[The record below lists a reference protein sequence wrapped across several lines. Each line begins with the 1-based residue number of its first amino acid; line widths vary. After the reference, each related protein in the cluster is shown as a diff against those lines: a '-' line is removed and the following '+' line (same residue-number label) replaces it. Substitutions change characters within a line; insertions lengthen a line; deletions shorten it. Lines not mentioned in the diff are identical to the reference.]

1 MMSVED
7 VVEIL
12 AVNLIGAVPD
22 DEEVVISTN
31 QGEPL
36 AGDDTQAGQA
46 FFNVCRRILGEEV
59 PLLEF
64 EQTTVFSQKYPACF
78 TEADSGG
85 FYEKIQFHCT
95 RINPAVLQKTDCQP
109 CFWQTD

>member
-1 MMSVED
+1 MSVED

-22 DEEVVISTN
+22 DEEVVIFTN

-36 AGDDTQAGQA
+36 VGDDTPAGQA

-59 PLLEF
+59 PLMELDRTPGVSLQNIRAVSQ
-64 EQTTVFSQKYPACF
+64 EQI
-78 TEADSGG
+78 TEG
-85 FYEKIQFHCT
+85 FYEKIQFH
-95 RINPAVLQKTDCQP
+95 ASG
-109 CFWQTD
+109 

>member
-36 AGDDTQAGQA
+36 AGDDTLAGQA
-46 FFNVCRRILGEEV
+46 FSSMYAAGYSVKKCRFWNLNRRR
-59 PLLEF
+59 
-64 EQTTVFSQKYPACF
+64 VFSQKYPACF

-85 FYEKIQFHCT
+85 FYEKIQFHAQGS
-95 RINPAVLQKTDCQP
+95 ILQC
-109 CFWQTD
+109 